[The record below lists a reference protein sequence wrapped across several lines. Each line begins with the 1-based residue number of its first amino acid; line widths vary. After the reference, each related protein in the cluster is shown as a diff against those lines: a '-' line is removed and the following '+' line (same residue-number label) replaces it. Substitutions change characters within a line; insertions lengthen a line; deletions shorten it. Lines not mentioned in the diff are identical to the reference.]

1 LVQNAGPYEKSGVMS
16 RTGDDRSMN
25 EWAAQQ
31 AETTYERRTRSQIL
45 GGILGDGI
53 FGARLRSTL
62 HSVARSSAVVL
73 IAMSATLVIGA
84 SAQTTATPSAKD
96 GAATPAVAKPAAAVK
111 PPALAIPDAPK
122 PKTAKAWLVMD
133 DATGKVLAGENIDM
147 RLEPASITKVMTS
160 YVIAAELKAGRI
172 KANDR
177 VLMSENAWRSG
188 GAGTDGSYSG
198 FEVNKTADL
207 TEMVKGMVI
216 QSGND
221 AAIALAEHV
230 AGSEAAFATLMNDYA
245 KRMGLANSRFVNS
258 HGLSAEGHYSTAHD
272 LALLGRALIRDFPNE
287 YGYNKIREFKVG
299 AMNPQLN
306 RNILLWRDE
315 SVDGIKTGHHSGAG
329 YCLLS
334 SAKRGDQRLI
344 AVVMH
349 TASEEERAVDS
360 LALLNWA
367 FRFYETHRLYQAN
380 TAVATHKVW
389 KGEIDDVKLGLQQP
403 LLVSTPRGRY
413 AELKP
418 QMDVPKTLVA
428 PIKAGQQ
435 IGTVRV
441 MLDGKTVIEA
451 PLVALQ
457 KIPEAGFF
465 KRLWHEFLM
474 WWESE

>member
-1 LVQNAGPYEKSGVMS
+1 MFGREAIAV
-16 RTGDDRSMN
+16 RTSAM
-25 EWAAQQ
+25 
-31 AETTYERRTRSQIL
+31 
-45 GGILGDGI
+45 
-53 FGARLRSTL
+53 FGAAARQ
-62 HSVARSSAVVL
+62 VAIAA
-73 IAMSATLVIGA
+73 IAMSLTLVAGV
-84 SAQTTATPSAKD
+84 SAQA
-96 GAATPAVAKPAAAVK
+96 PASPTVPKPDAAKPAAAPV
-111 PPALAIPDAPK
+111 ALTVPDAPK

-133 DATGKVLAGENIDM
+133 DATGKILAGENIDM

-172 KANDR
+172 KANDQ
-177 VLMSENAWRSG
+177 VLMTENAWRSG
-188 GAGTDGSYSG
+188 GAATDGSYSG
-198 FEVNKTADL
+198 FEVNKKADL

-230 AGSEAAFATLMNDYA
+230 AGSEPAFAALMNDYA
-245 KRMGLANSRFVNS
+245 KRIGLKNTQFVNA
-258 HGLSAEGHYSTAHD
+258 HGLSAEGHYSTAQD

-287 YGYNKIREFKVG
+287 YAYNKIREFRVG

-329 YCLLS
+329 YCLMS
-334 SAKRGDQRLI
+334 SAKRGDQRLV

-349 TASEEERAVDS
+349 AASEEERAVDS
-360 LALLNWA
+360 LALLNWG
-367 FRFYETHRLYQAN
+367 FRFYETHRLYQAD

-389 KGEIDDVKLGLQQP
+389 KGATNEVKLGLQKP

-418 QMDVPKTLVA
+418 QMDVPKQLIA
-428 PIKAGQQ
+428 PIEVGQA

-441 MLDGKTVIEA
+441 MLDGKIVIEA
-451 PLVALQ
+451 PLVALE